1 MNPELAIVVFFS
13 AAAGLFA
20 SCATY
25 WLGFDR
31 GIQRGRDEQWVDDII
46 AAGRRE
52 RARRNRLGQ
61 FKALR

>member
-1 MNPELAIVVFFS
+1 MTAELLTVAALACVAIG
-13 AAAGLFA
+13 AA
-20 SCATY
+20 Y
-25 WLGFDR
+25 WIAYSR

-46 AAGRRE
+46 AAGQRE